1 MKGIQTNKCPSTLSL
16 SLSDILCKDDTDS
29 VRSHQG

>member
-16 SLSDILCKDDTDS
+16 SDILCKDDTDS
-29 VRSHQG
+29 VGSHQG